1 VARNVTTGSDR
12 DLCSRGGVVITS
24 DGALTNVTHGSDYVF
39 VPSSGVRDGV
49 SYLKNH
55 PTATVADGWRLDDS
69 NRGASG
75 ITDRYVRTRVVPTS
89 PILVP

>member
-1 VARNVTTGSDR
+1 MPAN
-12 DLCSRGGVVITS
+12 
-24 DGALTNVTHGSDYVF
+24 
-39 VPSSGVRDGV
+39 GVRDGV

-89 PILVP
+89 PILMP